1 MKIAVLGA
9 GVIGIS
15 TAYELSNRGF
25 DVTVIE
31 RNNLPAMETSFANA
45 GLIATGHAFAWNS
58 PELFYELLKPNSNAH
73 SAFKINW
80 SLSPQLLKWGLQFLK
95 NCSKMRL
102 VK

>member
-31 RNNLPAMETSFANA
+31 RNNLPGMETSFANA
-45 GLIATGHAFAWNS
+45 GTAA
-58 PELFYELLKPNSNAH
+58 
-73 SAFKINW
+73 KI
-80 SLSPQLLKWGLQFLK
+80 LY
-95 NCSKMRL
+95 RAR
-102 VK
+102 

>member
-45 GLIATGHAFAWNS
+45 GLIATGHAFSWNS
-58 PELFYELLKPNSNAH
+58 PELFYELFRPNSNAI

-80 SLSPQLLKWGLQFLK
+80 SLSP
-95 NCSKMRL
+95 S
-102 VK
+102 